1 MWIKTRDDVAMDLSQ
16 AMRIYCTPFNGQSMV
31 EAEFA
36 KNTVTLK
43 TFKSVDAAKNYIAS
57 LVDEL
62 NGGKKPKL
70 GYSFT
75 WLSKV
80 ENLPPE
86 KRDEF
91 DSMVED
97 WLKNLQP
104 ADDKPKTFND
114 DGITW

>member
-1 MWIKTRDDVAMDLSQ
+1 MWIITEDGDAVDLAKVDTLILNRANRAVYAS
-16 AMRIYCTPFNGQSMV
+16 PVSGNG
-31 EAEFA
+31 
-36 KNTVTLK
+36 VTLER
-43 TFKSVDAAKNYIAS
+43 FESVDDAKNYIAN

-62 NGGKKPKL
+62 NGKKPKL

-80 ENLPPE
+80 ENLPPD